1 MLFWRGAGKAN
12 NGPARSGP
20 FCLLL
25 GRSPIAVTKAKGGAA
40 KLGCGRF
47 FGKCGHEQMVATVA
61 LIMFPAL
68 MAFAGASDFFT
79 MTISNSISLALLVGF
94 LALALAVGL
103 PAHAIVLHL
112 SCGAGFLGLTFIL
125 FAFGWI
131 GGGDAKLSA
140 ATAIWLGWGNVVDYI
155 GVASVIGGV
164 LTLVFLQVR
173 KWPMPDFLMTRDWF
187 ARLYEQGNGVPY
199 GIALAAAGL
208 IVYPETAIWRA
219 AIAGS

>member
-1 MLFWRGAGKAN
+1 M
-12 NGPARSGP
+12 
-20 FCLLL
+20 
-25 GRSPIAVTKAKGGAA
+25 IAMA
-40 KLGCGRF
+40 
-47 FGKCGHEQMVATVA
+47 A

-68 MAFAGASDFFT
+68 MAFAGTSDFFT

-94 LALALAVGL
+94 MGLALAVGM
-103 PAHAIVLHL
+103 PVSEIALHL
-112 SCGAGFLGLTFIL
+112 SCGAGFLCLTFIL

-140 ATAIWLGWGNVVDYI
+140 ATAIWLGWGNVVDYV
-155 GVASVIGGV
+155 GVASVIGGI
-164 LTLVFLQVR
+164 LTLIFLQIR
-173 KWPMPDFLMTRDWF
+173 KWPMPQFLTARDWF

-219 AIAGS
+219 VLAGL

>member
-1 MLFWRGAGKAN
+1 M
-12 NGPARSGP
+12 
-20 FCLLL
+20 
-25 GRSPIAVTKAKGGAA
+25 IATA
-40 KLGCGRF
+40 
-47 FGKCGHEQMVATVA
+47 A

-94 LALALAVGL
+94 MGMALALGMPVNEIA
-103 PAHAIVLHL
+103 LHL
-112 SCGAGFLGLTFIL
+112 SCGAGFLCLTFIL

-155 GVASVIGGV
+155 GVASVIGGI
-164 LTLVFLQVR
+164 LTLVCLQIR
-173 KWPMPDFLMTRDWF
+173 KWPMPQFLTSCDWF

-208 IVYPETAIWRA
+208 IIYPETAIWQA
-219 AIAGS
+219 VLAGL

>member
-1 MLFWRGAGKAN
+1 M
-12 NGPARSGP
+12 
-20 FCLLL
+20 
-25 GRSPIAVTKAKGGAA
+25 IAI
-40 KLGCGRF
+40 
-47 FGKCGHEQMVATVA
+47 VA

-79 MTISNSISLALLVGF
+79 MTISNFVSLALLVGF
-94 LALALAVGL
+94 VALALVVGL
-103 PAHAIVLHL
+103 PTQEIMSHL
-112 SCGAGFLGLTFIL
+112 SCGGSFLCLTFVL

-155 GVASVIGGV
+155 GVASVIGGL
-164 LTLVFLQVR
+164 LTLVFLQIR
-173 KWPMPDFLMTRDWF
+173 KWPMPSFLTARDWF
-187 ARLYEQGNGVPY
+187 ARLYDQGNGVPY